1 MDLISIIVPVYGVEE
16 YLDRCIK
23 SLVNQK
29 NVNIEIILVDDGA
42 IDRSPQICDAWAKR
56 DDRIKVIHKQNGGLS
71 DARNT
76 GIKIANGRYIAFVDS
91 DDWIEQNLYRT
102 LLDAINKTKSDI
114 ACCKIAR
121 VQANASNFRTEK
133 LSGNYEIYS
142 TNEAMYELIMDRK
155 IQQVVWNKLYKR
167 EALENIWFEVG
178 KYNEDEFWSY
188 QVIGQA
194 RQVVVVD
201 YVGYYYLQRS
211 SSIMGSRYSARRLDA
226 VEAKTLRQSYLEKFY
241 PSLEFIGKINLLY
254 TCLYHGQQV
263 LKYMEKTDE
272 KNAMDK
278 LQKTFRSYRLKNKEI
293 LNLSWQDRTWFY
305 IGEKNFKLTCYLRNL
320 LKVGC

>member
-1 MDLISIIVPVYGVEE
+1 M
-16 YLDRCIK
+16 
-23 SLVNQK
+23 
-29 NVNIEIILVDDGA
+29 
-42 IDRSPQICDAWAKR
+42 
-56 DDRIKVIHKQNGGLS
+56 
-71 DARNT
+71 
-76 GIKIANGRYIAFVDS
+76 
-91 DDWIEQNLYRT
+91 
-102 LLDAINKTKSDI
+102 
-114 ACCKIAR
+114 
-121 VQANASNFRTEK
+121 
-133 LSGNYEIYS
+133 
-142 TNEAMYELIMDRK
+142 
-155 IQQVVWNKLYKR
+155 
-167 EALENIWFEVG
+167 ENIWFEVG

>member
-1 MDLISIIVPVYGVEE
+1 MELISIIVPVYGVEK

-42 IDRSPQICDAWAKR
+42 VDRSPQICDTWAKK
-56 DDRIKVIHKQNGGLS
+56 DGRIKVIHKENGGLS
-71 DARNT
+71 DARNK
-76 GIKIANGRYIAFVDS
+76 GLKIANGRYIAFVDS

-102 LLDAINKTKSDI
+102 LLDAINETKSDI

-121 VQANASNFRTEK
+121 VQEKASNFKNEI

-142 TNEAMYELIMDRK
+142 TTEAMYELIMDRK

-167 EALENIWFEVG
+167 ETLENIWFEVG

-194 RQVVVVD
+194 GQVVIVD
-201 YVGYYYLQRS
+201 YVGYYYLQRN

-241 PSLEFIGKINLLY
+241 PSLKVIGKINLLY

-263 LKYMEKTDE
+263 LKYMEKTDK
-272 KNAMDK
+272 KNAIDR
-278 LQKTFRSYRLKNKEI
+278 LQKTFRSYRLKNEEI
-293 LNLSWQDRTWFY
+293 LNLSCRDRIWLY
-305 IGEKNFKLTCYLRNL
+305 IGGKRFQLTCYLRNL
-320 LKVGC
+320 LKIGC